1 MPEGRV
7 VDEMSDPSLADR
19 PETYIDEDIELLRS
33 QLYEGELMID
43 TATVDDVLIGIST
56 HRLFALTAEEI
67 DSTTLQT
74 VMLPNVEGFETTA
87 GGKQAYGIRAVRTG
101 IYSVLLLGAGT
112 FVDLEGLI
120 SPVTA
125 PAGAGI
131 GGVLTMVNRLIELV
145 SFVDDA
151 LLVTGLVFL
160 AGALFF
166 TAKYL
171 ASRDRYFEVIVSGSE
186 TVRLPI
192 DSEVRPPIDR
202 LEEALEKASNASV
215 P

>member
-1 MPEGRV
+1 
-7 VDEMSDPSLADR
+7 MSDPSLADR

-33 QLYEGELMID
+33 QLYEGEFMID
-43 TATVDDVLIGIST
+43 TATVDDILVGVST
-56 HRLFALTAEEI
+56 HRLFALTAEEK
-67 DSTTLQT
+67 DSTTLQS

-87 GGKQAYGIRAVRTG
+87 GGKQAYGLRAVRTG
-101 IYSVLLLGAGT
+101 MYAVLLLGTGAI
-112 FVDLEGLI
+112 VDLDGLI
-120 SPVTA
+120 SPVAT

-131 GGVLTMVNRLIELV
+131 GGVLNMVNRLIELV
-145 SFVDDA
+145 SFVDEV
-151 LLVTGLVFL
+151 LLGAGLLFL

-166 TAKYL
+166 AVKYL
-171 ASRDRYFEVIVSGSE
+171 ASRDRYFEVTVSGSE
-186 TVRLPI
+186 PIRIPI